1 MTPQLSVVLPFRNDE
16 RTLVAAIDCVCRQA
30 GCSVELLLC
39 NDHSTDQSVALATAR
54 LAHESD
60 LTWAIIPVTG
70 HGAAAARNAG
80 LAAMRG
86 EWVAFLDADD
96 HWSDHKLVTC
106 LDAARQHGWTLVTH
120 AETWRPEDG
129 TASRTVRYREL
140 VDESIPLA
148 LSVYR
153 QNPLSTSAVVLHR
166 SMVAAAG
173 RFDETLPSAE
183 DYDFWLR
190 VAMVP
195 GLRAGFLDDVL
206 GVYTLR
212 AGSESSR
219 VAARH
224 EAMLTIGER
233 YAPAML
239 ALPGASYFERWRYRS
254 RVRLAS
260 GVRFLEA
267 GFLVRGVL
275 LALVGLM
282 QWPFRGELLRYF
294 RARRPS

>member
-1 MTPQLSVVLPFRNDE
+1 MT
-16 RTLVAAIDCVCRQA
+16 
-30 GCSVELLLC
+30 
-39 NDHSTDQSVALATAR
+39 
-54 LAHESD
+54 
-60 LTWAIIPVTG
+60 
-70 HGAAAARNAG
+70 
-80 LAAMRG
+80 G

-96 HWSDHKLVTC
+96 QWTDHKLARC
-106 LDAARQHGWTLVTH
+106 LEAAQGQGWMVVTH
-120 AETWRPEDG
+120 AERWQREDG
-129 TASRTVRYREL
+129 LEARTVRYREL
-140 VDESIPLA
+140 VDPTIPLA

-166 SMVAAAG
+166 SVVEAAG
-173 RFDETLPSAE
+173 RFDEALPSAE

-195 GLRAGFLDDVL
+195 SLRAGFLDDVL

-224 EAMLTIGER
+224 EAMLIIGDR
-233 YAPAML
+233 YAPAIRAL
-239 ALPGASYFERWRYRS
+239 AGAGRFERWRYRS

-260 GVRFLEA
+260 GVRYLRA
-267 GFLVRGVL
+267 GHPVRGVL
-275 LALVGLM
+275 LAAAGLV
-282 QWPFRGELLRYF
+282 QWPFRGDLLRYF